1 MPQDE
6 RKREPEALPIA
17 CTLSD
22 PGEIEA
28 RRTSIEDIFAGV
40 TEKRELRD
48 GYEFVF
54 PGDDNQAARLM
65 RFVEAERKCCPFF
78 IFELVFEQSSGPI
91 HLRLR
96 GATGVKDFLS
106 DWLKAL
112 Q

>member
-6 RKREPEALPIA
+6 RKHEPEALPIA

-22 PGEIEA
+22 PGEIET

-40 TEKRELRD
+40 TEKHELAD

-65 RFVEAERKCCPFF
+65 RFVEVERKCCPFF
-78 IFELVFEQSSGPI
+78 IFELVFEQLSGPI

-96 GATGVKDFLS
+96 GATGIKDFLS

-112 Q
+112 L